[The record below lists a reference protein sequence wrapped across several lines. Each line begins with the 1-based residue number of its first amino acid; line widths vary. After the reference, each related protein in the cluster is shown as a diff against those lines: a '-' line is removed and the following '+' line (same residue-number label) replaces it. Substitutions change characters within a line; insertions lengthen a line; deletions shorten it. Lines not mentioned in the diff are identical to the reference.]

1 MTFTTEFWV
10 QILVYLA
17 SFAATAGSFR
27 EKLKNIECNQNRLE
41 AKQEKHNK
49 LIERMALAE
58 QSIKTAHNRIDK
70 VYDAGNK
77 SNGNSK
83 EE

>member
-10 QILVYLA
+10 QIVVYLA

-27 EKLKNIECNQNRLE
+27 EKLKNIEGNQNRLE
-41 AKQEKHNK
+41 EKQEKHNK

-58 QSIKTAHNRIDK
+58 QSIQTAHNRIDK
-70 VYDAGNK
+70 IYDTGNK
-77 SNGNSK
+77 SNRKQK